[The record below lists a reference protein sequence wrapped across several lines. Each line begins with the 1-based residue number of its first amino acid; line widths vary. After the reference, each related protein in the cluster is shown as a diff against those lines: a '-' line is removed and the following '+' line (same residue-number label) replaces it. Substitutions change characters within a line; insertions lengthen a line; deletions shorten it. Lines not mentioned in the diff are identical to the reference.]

1 MVSKS
6 LFIQLL
12 VRVLGLLINCF
23 AIAFVALNTGFYMVW
38 INLLLVLAYQ
48 VWEMIRHINK
58 TNRKIAAII
67 DNLQSNDTTI
77 SIPTNAT
84 DPSLLDL
91 YASLRSL
98 VETMAETKANLV
110 ANNQFYKHLIEH
122 SASGLLAMDE
132 DGKIVMAN
140 AAAAN
145 LLGIEHLHNIK
156 QIIHRDPQLAS
167 KLQTSVLNHSLTH
180 LYWNGTAHRT
190 LDIKASQLK
199 LKEQQLLLIS
209 LQDITDQ
216 LEQQEIQSWQKL
228 IRVLTHEIMN
238 SIAPITSLSNA
249 IRQRIAPKTP
259 ESITDQD
266 LKKTTEGL
274 AMVEERTSALTDF
287 ITAYRQLAQLPQPKY
302 KTIYLPDFLQSIC
315 HLMQEELDSD
325 QIQLTTHFAPIDVQ
339 TDPSL
344 LAQVIINLL
353 KNAREAIADQSRREI
368 HLKAVPKPEHGY
380 VISISDSGS
389 GIAPT
394 IADKIFV
401 PFYTTKEKGSG
412 IGLSLSKQIIL
423 SLGGTIRVQSHIHD
437 FTTFILEF

>member
-12 VRVLGLLINCF
+12 VRVLALLINCF

-38 INLLLVLAYQ
+38 INLLLFLAYQ

-67 DNLQSNDTTI
+67 ENLQSDDMTV

-84 DPSLLDL
+84 DPSLQDL

-145 LLGIEHLHNIK
+145 LLGVGHLHNIK
-156 QIIHRDPQLAS
+156 QIIHRDHELAS

-180 LYWNGTAHRT
+180 LYRNGTAHRT
-190 LDIKASQLK
+190 LDIKSSQLK
-199 LKEQQLLLIS
+199 LRDQQLLLIS
-209 LQDITDQ
+209 LQDITNQ
-216 LEQQEIQSWQKL
+216 LEQQEVQSWQKL

-238 SIAPITSLSNA
+238 SIAPIMSLSNT
-249 IRQRIAPKTP
+249 IRQRIFNKTA
-259 ESITDQD
+259 ESITELD
-266 LKKTTEGL
+266 LNKTIEGL
-274 AMVEERTSALTDF
+274 TMVEERTSALTEF
-287 ITAYRQLAQLPQPKY
+287 ITAYRQLAHLPQPQY
-302 KTIYLPDFLQSIC
+302 KNIYLPDFLQSIC
-315 HLMQEELDSD
+315 CLIQEELEAD
-325 QIQLTTHFAPIDVQ
+325 QIQLISHFAPIDVQ
-339 TDPSL
+339 TDPTL

-353 KNAREAIADQSRREI
+353 KNAREAIADQTKREI
-368 HLKAVPKPEHGY
+368 YLKAIPKPEHGFIIF
-380 VISISDSGS
+380 VSDSGS
-389 GIAPT
+389 GIDPT

-412 IGLSLSKQIIL
+412 IGLSLSKQIIM
-423 SLGGTIRVQSHIHD
+423 SLGGTIRVQSHVHD